1 MDNPIILVV
10 VAVVLILIFGQ
21 AYVWRRGV
29 EKRKADGSLGKPVR
43 LTRGVWIVIAVVAAF
58 FVVFVVV
65 VPLLE
70 R

>member
-10 VAVVLILIFGQ
+10 VVVVLILILGQ
-21 AYVWRRGV
+21 AYLWRRRI
-29 EKRKADGSLGKPVR
+29 EKRKADGTLGKPVR
-43 LTRGVWIVIAVVAAF
+43 LTRGVWIVIAVVVLL
-58 FVVFVVV
+58 FVLFVVV